1 MTVERRT
8 LIKGAAASAALVLV
22 GGAPLRADNH
32 NGWQGWRD
40 QLLAGRELS
49 EGTITLDLPA
59 VAENGA
65 QVPLTVQ
72 IDSPMTADDH
82 VSAIHII
89 ATRNPAPQIGTFRL
103 TPQMTRAEVMTRIR
117 VAEEQEI
124 LVLAELSDGR
134 VFQQTA
140 SIIVSVG
147 GCAT

>member
-1 MTVERRT
+1 MTFERRT
-8 LIKGAAASAALVLV
+8 FFKGAASAALVLV
-22 GGAPLRADNH
+22 SGAPLRADNH
-32 NGWQGWRD
+32 NDWQGWRD
-40 QLLAGRELS
+40 QLLAGRDVS
-49 EGTITLDLPA
+49 DGTITLDLPA

-72 IDSPMTADDH
+72 LDSPMTADDH
-82 VSAIHII
+82 VTAIHII

-103 TPQMTRAEVMTRIR
+103 TPQMSRAEAMTRIR

>member
-1 MTVERRT
+1 MTFERRT
-8 LIKGAAASAALVLV
+8 FIKGAASAALVLV
-22 GGAPLRADNH
+22 SGVPLRADND

-40 QLLAGRELS
+40 QLLAGREVS
-49 EGTITLDLPA
+49 GGTITLDLPA

-65 QVPLTVQ
+65 QVPLTVRL
-72 IDSPMTADDH
+72 DSPMTADDH
-82 VSAIHII
+82 VTAIHII

-103 TPQMTRAEVMTRIR
+103 TPQMTRAEAMTRIR

-134 VFQQTA
+134 VLEQSA

>member
-1 MTVERRT
+1 MTIERRT
-8 LIKGAAASAALVLV
+8 IITGAASAALVLAS
-22 GGAPLRADNH
+22 GMPLRADNH

-40 QLLAGRELS
+40 QILAGRAVS
-49 EGTITLDLPA
+49 DGTITLDLPA

-65 QVPLTVQ
+65 QVPLTVRL
-72 IDSPMTADDH
+72 DSPMTADDH
-82 VSAIHII
+82 VTAIHII
-89 ATRNPAPQIGTFRL
+89 ATRNPAPQIGSFRL
-103 TPQMTRAEVMTRIR
+103 TPQMTRAEAMTRIR

>member
-1 MTVERRT
+1 MTIERRT
-8 LIKGAAASAALVLV
+8 IITGAASAALVL
-22 GGAPLRADNH
+22 GSGMPLRADNH

-40 QLLAGRELS
+40 QILAGRAVS
-49 EGTITLDLPA
+49 DGTITLDLPA

-65 QVPLTVQ
+65 QVPLTVRL
-72 IDSPMTADDH
+72 DSPMTADDH
-82 VSAIHII
+82 VTAIHII
-89 ATRNPAPQIGTFRL
+89 ATRNPAPQIGSFRL
-103 TPQMTRAEVMTRIR
+103 TPQMTRAEAMTRIR

-124 LVLAELSDGR
+124 LVLAEISDGR

>member
-1 MTVERRT
+1 MTFERRT
-8 LIKGAAASAALVLV
+8 FIKGAASVALVLV
-22 GGAPLRADNH
+22 SGVPLRADNH
-32 NGWQGWRD
+32 NDWQGWRD
-40 QLLAGRELS
+40 QLLAGRDVS
-49 EGTITLDLPA
+49 EGEITLDLPA

-65 QVPLTVQ
+65 QVPLTVKL
-72 IDSPMTADDH
+72 DSPMTAEDH
-82 VSAIHII
+82 VTAIHII

-103 TPQMTRAEVMTRIR
+103 TPHMTRAEAMTRIR